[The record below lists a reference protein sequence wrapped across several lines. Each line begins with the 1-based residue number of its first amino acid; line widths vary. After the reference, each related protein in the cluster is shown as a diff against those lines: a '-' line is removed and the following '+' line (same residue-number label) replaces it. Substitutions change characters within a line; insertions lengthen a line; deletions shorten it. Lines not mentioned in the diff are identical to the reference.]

1 MDIGGSKLKAAEA
14 RVNLVQTEID
24 RLQGVVTKATVAV
37 KTAERSVNGRKLS
50 PAHSTCIRISQCL
63 KCWMDFHHALL

>member
-24 RLQGVVTKATVAV
+24 RLQGDVTKATVAV

-50 PAHSTCIRISQCL
+50 PAHSIRISRCL
-63 KCWMDFHHALL
+63 MC